1 MNTDIHQLS
10 DKLYTWLLT
19 VGPRVLVGILILV
32 MGQWVLKMLK
42 KWLTRLLHKKDLD
55 ASLRPF
61 LFSLIVT
68 VFQVL
73 LVLTVMQIL
82 GIQMTVFAA
91 LIGGIGVAV
100 GLALSGTLQN
110 FTSGILILIL
120 KPYMVG
126 DNIIAQTQEGTVS
139 SIQLFY
145 TVVTT
150 FDNKTV
156 IIPNSKLSNEVI
168 INLSRE
174 GTRRLDIE
182 LKFNYSFSID
192 QIKSIIQQSLNNS
205 KDIVPEPKSRIGIIA
220 LENDGFKVAV
230 HVWVNAHG
238 FIDLRLTLQE
248 RIVNDLKTAGIKLP
262 GM

>member
-1 MNTDIHQLS
+1 MDLDIN
-10 DKLYTWLLT
+10 KLYEKLFNWMLT
-19 VGPRVLVGILILV
+19 YGPRVLLGIVVLLA
-32 MGQWVLKMLK
+32 GQWVLKMIK
-42 KWLTRLLHKKDLD
+42 RWLTHTLDKRQLD

-61 LFSLIVT
+61 LLSLVIT

-73 LVLTVMQIL
+73 LILGVMQIL

-91 LIGGIGVAV
+91 LVGGVGVAL

-110 FTSGILILIL
+110 FTSGLLILIL
-120 KPYMVG
+120 KPYRVG
-126 DNIIAQTQEGTVS
+126 DNIVAQGQEGTVS
-139 SIQLFY
+139 SIQIFY

-156 IIPNSKLSNEVI
+156 IVPNSKLSNEVI
-168 INLSRE
+168 INMSRE
-174 GTRRLDIE
+174 GVRRLDIE
-182 LKFNYSFSID
+182 LKFSYAFSFD
-192 QIKSIIQQSLNNS
+192 QIRDTIQKSIYNS
-205 KDIVPEPKSRIGIIA
+205 KDILPEPKSRIGVIA

-238 FIDLRLTLQE
+238 FVDLKLALQE
-248 RIVNDLKTAGIKLP
+248 RIINDLKAAGVKLP

>member
-1 MNTDIHQLS
+1 MNIDLDKLS
-10 DKLYTWLLT
+10 DRFYTWLLT
-19 VGPRVLVGILILV
+19 FGPRVLLALGILIA
-32 MGQWVLKMLK
+32 GQWLLKMIK
-42 KWLTRLLHKKDLD
+42 KWLTHTLQKKRLD

-68 VFQVL
+68 VFQIL
-73 LVLTVMQIL
+73 LILAIMQIL

-91 LIGGIGVAV
+91 LVGGIGVAV

-110 FTSGILILIL
+110 FTSGILILVL

-126 DNIIAQTQEGTVS
+126 DNIVAQGQEGTVT
-139 SIQLFY
+139 SIQIFY

-168 INLSRE
+168 INMSRE
-174 GTRRLDIE
+174 GVRRLDIE
-182 LKFNYSFSID
+182 LKFNYSFSFE
-192 QIKSIIQQSLNNS
+192 QIKSIIQKSIQNS
-205 KDIVPEPKSRIGIIA
+205 KDILPKPEARIGILT
-220 LENDGFKVAV
+220 LEIDGFKVAV
-230 HVWVNAHG
+230 HVWINAHG
-238 FIDLRLTLQE
+238 FVDIKLALQE
-248 RIVNDLKTAGIKLP
+248 RIINDLKAAGIKLP

>member
-1 MNTDIHQLS
+1 MNIDINHLS
-10 DKLYTWLLT
+10 DKLLGWALT
-19 VGPRVLVGILILV
+19 YGPRILVAAVILIA
-32 MGQWVLKMLK
+32 GQWVLKMIK
-42 KWLTRLLHKKDLD
+42 KWLTNMLHKKNMD

-73 LVLTVMQIL
+73 LILGVMQIL

-91 LIGGIGVAV
+91 LVGGIGVAV

-120 KPYMVG
+120 KPYHVG
-126 DNIIAQTQEGTVS
+126 DNIVAQGQEGTVT
-139 SIQLFY
+139 SIQIFY

-168 INLSRE
+168 INMSRE
-174 GTRRLDIE
+174 GVRRLDIE
-182 LKFNYSFSID
+182 LKFNYSFSFE
-192 QIKSIIQQSLNNS
+192 QIRSVIQKSIDNS
-205 KDIVPEPKSRIGIIA
+205 KDILPKPESRIGILA

-238 FIDLRLTLQE
+238 FVDLKLALQE
-248 RIVNDLKTAGIKLP
+248 RIINDLKAAGIRLP

>member
-1 MNTDIHQLS
+1 MSIDFNKLS
-10 DKLYTWLLT
+10 DGIYNWLLSY
-19 VGPRVLVGILILV
+19 GPRILLGAAILIA
-32 MGQWVLKMLK
+32 GQWVLKMIK
-42 KWLTRLLHKKDLD
+42 KWLTHTLQKKRLD

-61 LFSLIVT
+61 LFSLIIT

-73 LVLTVMQIL
+73 LILAVMQIL

-91 LIGGIGVAV
+91 LVGGIGVAV

-120 KPYMVG
+120 KPYKVG
-126 DNIIAQTQEGTVS
+126 DNIVAQAQEGTVT
-139 SIQLFY
+139 SIQIFY

-168 INLSRE
+168 INMSRE
-174 GTRRLDIE
+174 GVRRLDIE
-182 LKFNYSFSID
+182 LKFNYSFSYD
-192 QIKSIIQQSLNNS
+192 QIRSIMQQSIERS
-205 KDIVPEPKSRIGIIA
+205 KDILPEPKARIGIIA
-220 LENDGFKVAV
+220 LETDGFKVALN
-230 HVWVNAHG
+230 VWVNAHG
-238 FIDLRLTLQE
+238 FVDLKLALQE
-248 RIVNDLKTAGIKLP
+248 RIINDLKAAGIKLP

>member
-1 MNTDIHQLS
+1 MDIDINKLS
-10 DKLYTWLLT
+10 DKFYAWLLAF
-19 VGPRVLVGILILV
+19 GPRVLFAAIILIA
-32 MGQWVLKMLK
+32 GQWLLKMIK
-42 KWLTRLLHKKDLD
+42 KWLTHMLHKKKLD

-73 LVLTVMQIL
+73 LILSVMQIL

-91 LIGGIGVAV
+91 LVGGIGVAV

-120 KPYMVG
+120 KPYRVG
-126 DNIIAQTQEGTVS
+126 DNIVAQGQEGTVT
-139 SIQLFY
+139 SIQIFY

-174 GTRRLDIE
+174 GVRRLDIE
-182 LKFNYSFSID
+182 LKFNYSFSFD
-192 QIKSIIQQSLNNS
+192 QIKSIIQKSIENS
-205 KDIVPEPKSRIGIIA
+205 KDILPKPEARVGILV
-220 LENDGFKVAV
+220 LENDGFKVAIN
-230 HVWVNAHG
+230 VWVNAHG
-238 FIDLRLTLQE
+238 FVDLRLALQE
-248 RIVNDLKTAGIKLP
+248 RIINDLKAAGIKLP